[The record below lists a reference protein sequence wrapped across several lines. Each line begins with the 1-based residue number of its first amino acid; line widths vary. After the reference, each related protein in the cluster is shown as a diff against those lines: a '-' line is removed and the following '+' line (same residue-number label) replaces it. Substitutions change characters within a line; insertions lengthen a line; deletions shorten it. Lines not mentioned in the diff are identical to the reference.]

1 MPLSTIAS
9 NQIKNDTIVD
19 ADINSSGN
27 IATTK
32 LAAGAV
38 IQTVTSRS
46 TTGTNVATSN
56 TFTDITASQIS
67 VTSKLANSSFFYQ
80 ATLSAE
86 SDVASAYQN
95 FIRMAYTVN
104 GGSTVLH
111 DDTKVFNGNSIKD
124 ENGALNTGITYLFDG
139 ITHSAGTVFVF
150 FIQYQKSSSSS
161 VHFNQQSLSGQPTS
175 TSNASSILVQEIAV

>member
-1 MPLSTIAS
+1 MS
-9 NQIKNDTIVD
+9 
-19 ADINSSGN
+19 
-27 IATTK
+27 
-32 LAAGAV
+32 
-38 IQTVTSRS
+38 
-46 TTGTNVATSN
+46 TSN

-80 ATLSAE
+80 ATLSVE

-139 ITHSAGTVFVF
+139 ITHSAGTVLIVF
-150 FIQYQKSSSSS
+150 FIQYSKVIHQA
-161 VHFNQQSLSGQPTS
+161 FILINNLCLDNQVAHQTWHLLSFRR
-175 TSNASSILVQEIAV
+175 